1 MLVRESAFLKFRDR
15 AQFGLTRES
24 LIRLYRQENRHST
37 YQWITL
43 ATLNHVICK
52 AEIGAMDF
60 EAKTL
65 SAAEQQLLDALG
77 NLTESISFSASG
89 KCPFVLP
96 GLTIDGIDEIA
107 FPVSKSSARSLIKQA
122 RQAPYGRGEATIVD
136 TNVRRV
142 WQLEPDLFRL
152 ENPQWQSLVCEV
164 ANSVKSEFGIK
175 QNITA
180 NLYKLLIYEKGSFFA
195 PHRDTEK
202 LHRMFATL
210 VICLP
215 SKHKG
220 GQLIIS
226 HAGQSQIVDFGG
238 KTSNYDLQYAA
249 FYADCEHEIRPVTD
263 GYRIC
268 LVYNLTT
275 DGRRKQPVAPEF
287 SDSVESATTAV
298 ETIFKENDLRDM
310 IVLPLLHQYTE
321 AGLTPDDSSDATEDY
336 DEWEDDEEGLD
347 EQDDPDDEARNDIP
361 RRFQKRRR
369 MPGRL
374 PNSAATSVPLQFKGT
389 DRARTDVLA
398 EVAARAN
405 CRAFVALLTHWQV
418 GYPDYNTID
427 YSPYGGRWGHGYEDV
442 SNINEQ
448 AEFEDVFE
456 ESISLQHWH
465 TLDGKR
471 QPFYRLFVDENDIV
485 SDLNAEGRSS
495 RQQVHEA
502 TGNEGMSMERWY
514 HQAVIVLWPEGRHF
528 QVLASQGTDNSVP
541 ALSELVAATE
551 NPAKCED
558 CKTFAR
564 HIIDHWV
571 YPTHGRRRKTNSPGT
586 SMIRS
591 LLVIGDA
598 NLAQKFFDQV
608 LPLEYP
614 TLDGESLLSLAELAK
629 WGAIEKSLLS
639 FFQSQKP
646 DDYDANLRY
655 LVTTFSSLAS
665 LGDGVSSSRK
675 RVCKSVL
682 KEVMLMIS
690 RWEKY
695 RPNPMRDNFASN
707 RSKAFQGIVEPLV
720 RGMCSVGT
728 QSDLKS
734 LLSQIASRPQHYELH
749 KVLIPAVNKL
759 TDDQNFAASGKLQ
772 ETALFKLRQY
782 CIDQVKQ
789 RAARK
794 PIPPGNWKRK
804 ANLDCDCADCRELAT
819 FLKDKDAPIHR
830 FPRRTELRRHL
841 HQQIDRHRID
851 CTHVTERRGRPFTLV
866 CTKTQASFER
876 DLAQYKTDCKL
887 LKELTDG

>member
-1 MLVRESAFLKFRDR
+1 
-15 AQFGLTRES
+15 
-24 LIRLYRQENRHST
+24 
-37 YQWITL
+37 
-43 ATLNHVICK
+43 
-52 AEIGAMDF
+52 MDF
-60 EAKTL
+60 ENKTP

-96 GLTIDGIDEIA
+96 GLTIDGIGEIA
-107 FPVSKSSARSLIKQA
+107 FPVSKTGARSLIKQA

-136 TNVRRV
+136 TDVRRV
-142 WQLEPDLFRL
+142 WQLEPDQFRL

-215 SKHKG
+215 SKHTG

-238 KTSNYDLQYAA
+238 KTLNYDLQYAA

-268 LVYNLTT
+268 LVYNLTL

-287 SDSVESATTAV
+287 SDSIESATTAV

-310 IVLPLLHQYTE
+310 LVLPLLHQYTE
-321 AGLTPDDSSDATEDY
+321 AGLTPDDSSDATEDD
-336 DEWEDDEEGLD
+336 DEWDDDWEDDEQG
-347 EQDDPDDEARNDIP
+347 DPDDETRNDVP
-361 RRFQKRRR
+361 RRLQKRRR
-369 MPGRL
+369 MP
-374 PNSAATSVPLQFKGT
+374 NSVATSVPLQFKGA

-405 CRAFVALLTHWQV
+405 CRAFVALLTHWQA

-427 YSPYGGRWGHGYEDV
+427 YSPYGGQWGHGYEDV

-448 AEFEDVFE
+448 AEFEDILD

-471 QPFYRLFVDENDIV
+471 QPFYRLFVDEGDIV
-485 SDLNAEGRSS
+485 SDWNAEGRSY

-502 TGNEGMSMERWY
+502 TGNAGMSMERWY
-514 HQAVIVLWPEGRHF
+514 HQAVIVLWPEERHF
-528 QVLASQGTDNSVP
+528 QILASQGIENSVP
-541 ALSELVAATE
+541 ALSDLVAVTE
-551 NPAKCED
+551 NPAQCED

-564 HIIDHWV
+564 LIIDHWV
-571 YPTHGRRRKTNSPGT
+571 YPTHGRPRKTNSPGT

-591 LLVIGDA
+591 LLAIGDD
-598 NLAQKFFDQV
+598 NLAQKFFEQV

-614 TLDGESLLSLAELAK
+614 TLDGESLLALAELAR
-629 WGAIEKSLLS
+629 WGSIEKSLLS
-639 FFQSQKP
+639 FFESQKP
-646 DDYDANLRY
+646 DDYDASLRH
-655 LVTTFSSLAS
+655 LVSTFSSLAS
-665 LGDGVSSSRK
+665 LRDGVSSSRK

-690 RWEKY
+690 RWEDNQADSMRY
-695 RPNPMRDNFASN
+695 GYPPNQ
-707 RSKAFQGIVEPLV
+707 SKVFQGVVEPLV
-720 RGMCSVGT
+720 RGVCSVGT

-734 LLSQIASRPQHYELH
+734 LLTQIADRPQHYDLH
-749 KVLIPAVNKL
+749 KVLIPAIHKL
-759 TDDQNFAASGKLQ
+759 SDYQHFTSSGKMQ
-772 ETALFKLRQY
+772 ETALFKLRQF
-782 CIDQVKQ
+782 CIDQVKR

-819 FLKDKDAPIHR
+819 FLKDNDSPIHR
-830 FPRRTELRRHL
+830 FPRRTELRQHL
-841 HQQIDRHRID
+841 HRQIERHRID
-851 CTHVTERRGRPFTLV
+851 CTHITERRGRPYTLV

-887 LKELTDG
+887 LKELTEG